1 MIPLPYKLL
10 AIVLLCAASAFGLH
24 TWTASLVAKG
34 DTAGYN
40 RRAGE
45 DTATI
50 EKQNDEAAAKLA
62 ELTQEK
68 LTALAALAALK
79 SDLEKTRE
87 TLQSKNAADL
97 RARTAGPRLQFT
109 TQTASAGCG
118 GGSGSATSPA
128 PGPAADASTT
138 VVQLPEPINGDLWQ
152 LAADA
157 ESLSID
163 YGVLYTFLHNPKLVC
178 ELRQ

>member
-10 AIVLLCAASAFGLH
+10 AGLLAMAALIAALFLAEQHIEGL
-24 TWTASLVAKG
+24 
-34 DTAGYN
+34 GYN
-40 RRAGE
+40 RRAAE
-45 DTATI
+45 DAATI
-50 EKQNDEAAAKLA
+50 EKQKSEAAAQLA
-62 ELTQEK
+62 QLTQDK

-87 TLQSKNAADL
+87 TLQAKTAADL

-109 TQTASAGCG
+109 TQTSTAGCG
-118 GGSGSATSPA
+118 GSSGGTTSSA

-138 VVQLPEPINGDLWQ
+138 VVQLPEPINSDLWQ

-157 ESLSID
+157 ESLKID
-163 YGVLYTFLHNPKLVC
+163 YGVLYTYLHNPQLGC